1 MRNFL
6 LIPILALPILA
17 LIYSVPAQAENLTGN
32 AVVLRALDKVT
43 ASTQD
48 FTVSIGERLQ
58 YGSLKVDVKH
68 CEKRPPEDIP
78 ETYAFLQIF
87 DAPAPKKTKKNK
99 GNPAPVEDI
108 KVFSGWMLSSS
119 PAASALD
126 HRVYDIWVLDCVVP
140 EPDPESGPEFVD
152 ALELRPC

>member
-1 MRNFL
+1 MLKRL
-6 LIPILALPILA
+6 VICLTVLAVM
-17 LIYSVPAQAENLTGN
+17 SVTAQAENLRGE

-48 FTVSIGERLQ
+48 FTVPVGDTLT
-58 YGSLKVDVKH
+58 YGSLTVDVKH

-87 DAPAPKKTKKNK
+87 DKPPARAKDSKKRGAEQIEN
-99 GNPAPVEDI
+99 V
-108 KVFSGWMLSSS
+108 KVFSGWMLGSD

-126 HRVYDIWVLDCVVP
+126 HRVYDIWVIDCKVAPTLLD
-140 EPDPESGPEFVD
+140 
-152 ALELRPC
+152 LRP